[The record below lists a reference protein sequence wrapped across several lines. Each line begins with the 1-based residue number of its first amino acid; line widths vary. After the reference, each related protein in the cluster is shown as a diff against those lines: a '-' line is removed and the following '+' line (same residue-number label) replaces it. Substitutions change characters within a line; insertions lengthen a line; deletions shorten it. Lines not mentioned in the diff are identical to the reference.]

1 MPFVEKKLDE
11 FNRRRNF
18 SPQRT
23 LTRPPRLSESDG
35 GQGAQR
41 KDSPRRDTDSHREDF
56 SWNHEN
62 TKVRKNIELAAD
74 TRRRTQ
80 TVKLQRTLM
89 QYIYHR
95 IRQTDI

>member
-23 LTRPPRLSESDG
+23 LTRPPRLSETDG

-41 KDSPRRDTDSHREDF
+41 KDSSRRDTDLHGKDF
-56 SWNHEN
+56 S
-62 TKVRKNIELAAD
+62 
-74 TRRRTQ
+74 
-80 TVKLQRTLM
+80 
-89 QYIYHR
+89 
-95 IRQTDI
+95 

>member
-41 KDSPRRDTDSHREDF
+41 KDSPRRDTDLHREDF

-62 TKVRKNIELAAD
+62 TKG
-74 TRRRTQ
+74 T
-80 TVKLQRTLM
+80 KLTKSGSLKGPWGTMRE
-89 QYIYHR
+89 R
-95 IRQTDI
+95 IS

>member
-41 KDSPRRDTDSHREDF
+41 KDSPRRDTDLHREDF
-56 SWNHEN
+56 S
-62 TKVRKNIELAAD
+62 
-74 TRRRTQ
+74 
-80 TVKLQRTLM
+80 
-89 QYIYHR
+89 
-95 IRQTDI
+95 